1 VHLTI
6 VLFTDGQT
14 DDDLRKTGAMLNQA
28 CFADSLVTCMTIGA
42 ARPSERLPDYVPA
55 DRLIHLST
63 ERKPIFDDDHD
74 VAQALSEQ
82 CRHEPPEMILFE
94 DTCFAVQVAVRLSRR
109 LGIPFYNR
117 VVALDRSAD
126 EYILKRSEYSGNLV
140 TAYRIKRQPMIL
152 IPVPLAFSQAAQVQ
166 ALTAR
171 GKAVT
176 TEESTVVLTG
186 RLRAEQTYE
195 TGTASLKN
203 AQIVLAIG
211 QGVGSKKDVEHLI
224 AWAKEERI
232 EYGATRPIVL
242 NGWVSSDKMIG
253 SSGVS
258 IAPELL
264 IAVGISGSGAF
275 LAGAQYAHKIIA
287 INKDPNANIFQHA
300 DIGYVCGWEAV
311 FK

>member
-1 VHLTI
+1 
-6 VLFTDGQT
+6 
-14 DDDLRKTGAMLNQA
+14 
-28 CFADSLVTCMTIGA
+28 
-42 ARPSERLPDYVPA
+42 
-55 DRLIHLST
+55 
-63 ERKPIFDDDHD
+63 
-74 VAQALSEQ
+74 
-82 CRHEPPEMILFE
+82 MILFE